1 MNKRMT
7 CDGNNEENTSKG
19 RKDSQIEA
27 INVHG
32 GYKPGQIFYFRFW
45 MPAQLELL
53 EERVED

>member
-1 MNKRMT
+1 MT

-32 GYKPGQIFYFRFW
+32 GYMPGQIFYFRFW
-45 MPAQLELL
+45 MPAQHDLL
-53 EERVED
+53 SEARVED